1 VSGDHRTFGASQ
13 FTPGVLAFSRI
24 LNESE
29 TLVVANT
36 NMASNVDLS
45 VLVDAALNPQGA
57 RFAIIYSTSGTTGI
71 CPLEVIGD
79 TLVVEEEASRGTVS
93 AVRVTLLPGEAQIL
107 SRLP

>member
-1 VSGDHRTFGASQ
+1 MRGEDHRPEGF
-13 FTPGVLAFSRI
+13 FSYLRLEQRI
-24 LNESE
+24 PADHPLR
-29 TLVVANT
+29 AIR
-36 NMASNVDLS
+36 D
-45 VLVDAALNPQGA
+45 LVDAALNPQGA